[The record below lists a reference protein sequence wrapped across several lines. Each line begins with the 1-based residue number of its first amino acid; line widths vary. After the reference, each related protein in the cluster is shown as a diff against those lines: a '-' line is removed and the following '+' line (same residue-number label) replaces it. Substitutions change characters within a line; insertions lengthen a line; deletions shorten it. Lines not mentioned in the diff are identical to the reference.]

1 MGRPV
6 RGWCSGLAV
15 AAHVRT
21 HDVGKQRQH
30 LAVPGVAAG
39 LGLGVDQVSV
49 EGYVE
54 HTVVSR
60 HGPNV
65 ADDMLVVAE

>member
-1 MGRPV
+1 MSVNNASTSP
-6 RGWCSGLAV
+6 SLAW
-15 AAHVRT
+15 R
-21 HDVGKQRQH
+21 
-30 LAVPGVAAG
+30 AG